1 MDKIA
6 VLIPCYNEEKTIAKV
21 VSDVKKFLLRTPYL
35 YTMLPLNGSLE
46 IKILSTPLSLI
57 CPIIHSRSA

>member
-21 VSDVKKFLLRTPYL
+21 VSDVKKFLPQAVAYV
-35 YTMLPLNGSLE
+35 YDNYSSDGSVELASE
-46 IKILSTPLSLI
+46 AGAIV
-57 CPIIHSRSA
+57 RYVYGQG